1 MDTILYGAN
10 EDIRLSIHLKHITL
24 IPIATCNLNKILSL
38 AIIIIISVIYRHSVD
53 TLKLNEAKN
62 ELFVT
67 SIKNFKYKPEI
78 VHS

>member
-24 IPIATCNLNKILSL
+24 IPIDTCNLNKILIL
-38 AIIIIISVIYRHSVD
+38 AIIIIIISIHSVD

-67 SIKNFKYKPEI
+67 SKEKLRII
-78 VHS
+78 A

>member
-24 IPIATCNLNKILSL
+24 IPIDTCNLNKILSL
-38 AIIIIISVIYRHSVD
+38 AIIIIISLILRPIYIYSVD

-67 SIKNFKYKPEI
+67 SKEKLRII
-78 VHS
+78 A